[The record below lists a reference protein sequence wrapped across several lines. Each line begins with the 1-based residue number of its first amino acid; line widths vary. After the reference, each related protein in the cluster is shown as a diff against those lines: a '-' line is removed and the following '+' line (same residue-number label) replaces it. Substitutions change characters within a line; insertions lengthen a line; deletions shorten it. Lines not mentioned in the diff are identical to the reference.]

1 MAVPQ
6 NGWFIMENQSI
17 NGWFRGTPIYGNLQ
31 IYNVFRSVTWWLGI
45 MLTWH
50 AGTHFGWGKNWPMS
64 VKGAEVARF
73 RDSSQPG
80 VFCTWHVKK
89 ISSAVWARFE
99 TRNNRSITTRKG
111 HGWVL
116 GASKQTSSKHLQFVH
131 RCFCKGI
138 DLPSCF
144 RGGCDG
150 EGQQTRSPFKF

>member
-1 MAVPQ
+1 MDDLGVPP
-6 NGWFIMENQSI
+6 FMETSRYTMFFDL
-17 NGWFRGTPIYGNLQ
+17 WRGGLVSCWRGMREHI
-31 IYNVFRSVTWWLGI
+31 LGGEKI
-45 MLTWH
+45 
-50 AGTHFGWGKNWPMS
+50 GPMS

-111 HGWVL
+111 HGWGL